1 MPHSTKVELRNGVFV
16 TQLGIGTAPLAG
28 LFSSVSQEQGQA
40 TVDAALGLGIN
51 YLDTAPHY
59 GKGIAERRLGEYLQN
74 YPRDS
79 YVLST
84 KVGRLLVPTNNSADP
99 DFEDADQSV
108 DRVFDFSESG
118 ILRSLEESLERLN
131 LSSVEMVLIHDPDDH
146 ADAAISQAY
155 PALEKLRAQGVIRLI
170 GIGMNQSAIPTR
182 FVKET
187 DIDFVLIAGRY
198 TLLDQSASQDLLPAA
213 LERGV
218 DVIAAGVFNSGILA
232 NAQPGATYDYAPAP
246 SEVLA
251 RAQKL
256 EAILSQFNVKLEEAA
271 IQFPLRHAA
280 AKVVLTG
287 CRSALEVQANIDAF
301 DAPIPDQAWQ
311 AIDEFLENQS
321 EG

>member
-1 MPHSTKVELRNGVFV
+1 
-16 TQLGIGTAPLAG
+16 
-28 LFSSVSQEQGQA
+28 
-40 TVDAALGLGIN
+40 
-51 YLDTAPHY
+51 
-59 GKGIAERRLGEYLQN
+59 
-74 YPRDS
+74 
-79 YVLST
+79 
-84 KVGRLLVPTNNSADP
+84 
-99 DFEDADQSV
+99 
-108 DRVFDFSESG
+108 
-118 ILRSLEESLERLN
+118 
-131 LSSVEMVLIHDPDDH
+131 
-146 ADAAISQAY
+146 
-155 PALEKLRAQGVIRLI
+155 
-170 GIGMNQSAIPTR
+170 QSAIPTR

-280 AKVVLTG
+280 VKVVLTG